1 MASKTVL
8 RKSLNLVRRLRITKT
23 FPRRARRGYR
33 AKDTV
38 VIKGAV
44 VIYRSKKSHVKKGN
58 SKVIRRQAHCNRRNV
73 IIFLVVVFFFVVNN
87 DY

>member
-1 MASKTVL
+1 MPTLYS
-8 RKSLNLVRRLRITKT
+8 SLSLFGTK
-23 FPRRARRGYR
+23 YR

-58 SKVIRRQAHCNRRNV
+58 TKVQEYDNKHHPNRRHV